1 MFFKGKG
8 VLLKDISDSYKPRVY
23 LDCCSVE
30 ANFGNDLET
39 KPFCYDI
46 TKHFVIKEFYED
58 SDVDWLEMKR
68 KIIF

>member
-1 MFFKGKG
+1 
-8 VLLKDISDSYKPRVY
+8 LKDNYGTYMQVIWLR
-23 LDCCSVE
+23 CCSVE

-58 SDVDWLEMKR
+58 IDVD
-68 KIIF
+68 